1 MSETSDMPQPKLELI
16 SSDRCPFVQRSIIT
30 LEQKN
35 VPYTITYVDPYDPPD
50 WFPAVSPL
58 GKVPV
63 LRINDDT
70 ILFESAVINEYLD
83 DISEGQLHPED
94 PLLRAMNKS
103 WIEFGGGCL
112 SATFNLMTVGTQ
124 QEFNEVIG
132 RLQDSLQRLEAVCS
146 DGPYFNGP
154 DFSLVDAAYSPMFIR
169 LALLEDMIGLNILDE
184 LPRMQTWKKSL
195 MALPSVQAAN
205 TPVLPTRFRELMA
218 DKNAWAAT
226 RLVA

>member
-1 MSETSDMPQPKLELI
+1 MPLPKLELI

-35 VPYTITYVDPYDPPD
+35 VPYTITYVDPYDPPE

-83 DISEGQLHPED
+83 DISDGQLHPVD
-94 PLLRAMNKS
+94 PLKRAMNKS
-103 WIEFGGGCL
+103 WIEFGAGCL
-112 SATFNLMTVGTQ
+112 SATFQLMAVSTQ
-124 QEFNEVIG
+124 AEFDGVVSEL
-132 RLQDSLQRLEAVCS
+132 RASLDRLEAVCS
-146 DGPYFNGP
+146 EGPYFNGA

-169 LALLEDMIGLNILDE
+169 FALLQEMIGLDVLE
-184 LPRMQTWKKSL
+184 GLPKMQTWQKNL
-195 MALPSVQAAN
+195 LALPSVQVAN
-205 TPVLPTRFRELMA
+205 TAILPTRFRELMA
-218 DKNAWAAT
+218 EKNAWAAT